1 MKMDRTAG
9 QGPEKLETIDE
20 GSGAST
26 GISRRHLL
34 MGGAAAGLGGLVAA
48 NMLSS
53 LPASAS
59 AATGYQSVPVRGQS
73 RQVIWANGAIA
84 DWNLSYDVGSIDA
97 ARFLGWSYKKVGL
110 PQTTYSSAQVIQVLN
125 EVIALKP
132 DVMITP
138 DWVEGEGDLFAKA
151 QKAGIFV
158 IVNNAT
164 NFPDQMSA
172 LGIAGATSDPNV
184 LGQKSGTVLVNYLAA
199 SGKKSGTIIMGNP
212 YPQNTN
218 QQGEVI
224 GVKAAIAAGNAA
236 HGTKFVGVELADNS
250 GTDEVGAIGLWK
262 AKITQLG
269 SSFVGGFAVADSST
283 QAAVKAYQQSRF
295 HAGQYPLAA
304 VDVTT
309 ASLSEL
315 QQGWVLCV
323 VDAGFYMQGWLPV
336 MLAFQQLNRGYPA
349 AGLIDCSGAAVT
361 KSGAAS
367 LIKANNLQIKLGQD
381 YGVALA

>member
-1 MKMDRTAG
+1 MKHTAG
-9 QGPEKLETIDE
+9 DSPETLEAIDVNT
-20 GSGAST
+20 GTSS
-26 GISRRHLL
+26 GISRRKLL
-34 MGGAAAGLGGLVAA
+34 VGGAAGVGGLMAA
-48 NMLSS
+48 NMLGA

-59 AATGYQSVPVRGQS
+59 AASGFQSVPLRGSS
-73 RQVIWANGAIA
+73 RHVIWANGAIA

-97 ARFLGWSYKKVGL
+97 ARLLGWSYKKVGL
-110 PQTTYSSAQVIQVLN
+110 PQTSYSSSQVIQVIN

-138 DWVEGEGDLFAKA
+138 DWVEGEGTLFAKA

-164 NFPDQMSA
+164 NFPDQMSS
-172 LGIAGATSDPNV
+172 LGIAGATSNPNV
-184 LGQKSGTVLVNYLAA
+184 LGQKSGTVLVNYLAG
-199 SGKKSGTIIMGNP
+199 SGKKSGTIILGNP

-218 QQGEVI
+218 QQGVVI
-224 GVKAAIAAGNAA
+224 GAQAAIAAGNAA
-236 HGTKFVGVELADNS
+236 HKTKFVGVELADNS

-269 SSFVGGFAVADSST
+269 SSFVGGFAVADSTT

-336 MLAFQQLNRGYPA
+336 MLAFQQLERGYPA
-349 AGLIDCSGAAVT
+349 SGLIDCSGAAIT
-361 KSGAAS
+361 RSGVAS
-367 LIKANNLQIKLGQD
+367 LMKANSTQVKLGQD
-381 YGVALA
+381 YGVALT

>member
-1 MKMDRTAG
+1 MDQTAG
-9 QGPEKLETIDE
+9 QHPDELVTIDE
-20 GSGAST
+20 ESNAGP
-26 GISRRHLL
+26 GISRRSLL
-34 MGGAAAGLGGLVAA
+34 VGGAAGLGGLMAA
-48 NMLSS
+48 SMLSS
-53 LPASAS
+53 MPAGAS
-59 AATGYQSVPVRGQS
+59 AATGFQSVPLRGPS
-73 RQVIWANGAIA
+73 RHVIWANGAIA

-97 ARFLGWSYKKVGL
+97 ARFVGWSYKKVGL
-110 PQTTYSSAQVIQVLN
+110 PETSYSSAQVIQVLN

-138 DWVEGEGDLFAKA
+138 DWVQGEGDLFAKA

-172 LGIAGATSDPNV
+172 LGIAGATSNPNV

-218 QQGEVI
+218 QQGVVV
-224 GVKAAIAAGNAA
+224 GAQAAIAAGNAA
-236 HGTKFVGVELADNS
+236 HGTKFVGVELADNA
-250 GTDEVGAIGLWK
+250 GTNLVGAIALWK

-304 VDVTT
+304 VDVST
-309 ASLSEL
+309 AAFSEM

-336 MLAFQQLNRGYPA
+336 MLAFQQLERGYPA
-349 AGLIDCSGAAVT
+349 SGLIDCSGAAIT
-361 KSGAAS
+361 RSGVAS
-367 LIKANNLQIKLGQD
+367 FIKANNAQVKLGQD
-381 YGVALA
+381 YGVALT

>member
-1 MKMDRTAG
+1 MRTH
-9 QGPEKLETIDE
+9 QQNSE
-20 GSGAST
+20 ASNEEVGT
-26 GISRRHLL
+26 SVGISRRQVLA
-34 MGGAAAGLGGLVAA
+34 GGAAGIGGLLAGGF
-48 NMLSS
+48 LGTGT
-53 LPASAS
+53 ASAS
-59 AATGYQSVPVRGQS
+59 SAVGFQGVPLRGKP

-97 ARFLGWSYKKVGL
+97 CRFLGWSYKKVGM
-110 PQTTYSSAQVIQVLN
+110 PQTTYSSSQVVQVVN

-132 DVMITP
+132 DVLITP
-138 DWVEGEGDLFAKA
+138 DWVEGEGVLFAKA

-164 NFPDQMSA
+164 NYLDQLTN
-172 LGIAGATSDPNV
+172 LGIAAATSNPNV
-184 LGQKSGTVLVNYLAA
+184 LGQKSGTVLVNALAA
-199 SGKKSGTIIMGNP
+199 AGKKSGSIIMGNP

-218 QQGEVI
+218 QQGVVV
-224 GVKAAIAAGNAA
+224 GCQAAIAAGNKA
-236 HGTKFVGVELADNS
+236 HGTNFVGVELADNS

-269 SSFVGGFAVADSST
+269 SSFIGGFAVADSTT
-283 QAAVKAYQQSRF
+283 QAAVKAYQGSNF

-309 ASLSEL
+309 ASLQEMAS
-315 QQGWVLCV
+315 GWVLCV

-336 MLAFQQLNRGYPA
+336 MLAWQALERGYPPSGA
-349 AGLIDCSGAAVT
+349 TDCSGSAYT
-361 KSGAAS
+361 KSAVKG
-367 LIKANNLQIKLGQD
+367 LIAANNMQIALGKD

>member
-1 MKMDRTAG
+1 MDQTTE
-9 QGPEKLETIDE
+9 QHPDTLVTIDE
-20 GSGAST
+20 DAGSKP
-26 GISRRHLL
+26 GISRRNLI
-34 MGGAAAGLGGLVAA
+34 MGGAAGLGGLMAA
-48 NMLSS
+48 SVLSS
-53 LPASAS
+53 MPASAS
-59 AATGYQSVPVRGQS
+59 TATGYQAVPQRGPS
-73 RQVIWANGAIA
+73 RQVVWANGAIA

-110 PQTTYSSAQVIQVLN
+110 PQTTYSSAQVIQVIN

-132 DVMITP
+132 DIMITP

-164 NFPDQMSA
+164 NYPDQMSA
-172 LGIAGATSDPNV
+172 LGIAGATSNPNV

-224 GVKAAIAAGNAA
+224 GVQAAIAAGNAA
-236 HGTKFVGVELADNS
+236 NGTKFVGVELADNS
-250 GTDEVGAIGLWK
+250 GTDEVGAIALWK

-269 SSFVGGFAVADSST
+269 SSFVGAFAVADSST

-309 ASLSEL
+309 ASLQEL
-315 QQGWVLCV
+315 QQGWVLNV

-336 MLAFQQLNRGYPA
+336 MLAFQQLERGYPA
-349 AGLIDCSGAAVT
+349 AGLIDCSGAAIT
-361 KSGAAS
+361 RSGVAS
-367 LIKANNLQIKLGQD
+367 LIKANNSQIKLGQD
-381 YGVALA
+381 YGVALQ

>member
-1 MKMDRTAG
+1 M
-9 QGPEKLETIDE
+9 I
-20 GSGAST
+20 
-26 GISRRHLL
+26 
-34 MGGAAAGLGGLVAA
+34 
-48 NMLSS
+48 
-53 LPASAS
+53 
-59 AATGYQSVPVRGQS
+59 
-73 RQVIWANGAIA
+73 
-84 DWNLSYDVGSIDA
+84 
-97 ARFLGWSYKKVGL
+97 
-110 PQTTYSSAQVIQVLN
+110 N
-125 EVIALKP
+125 EVIAVKP

-138 DWVEGEGDLFAKA
+138 DWVEGEGTLFAKA

-164 NFPDQMSA
+164 NFPDQMSS
-172 LGIAGATSDPNV
+172 LGIAGATSEPQRPRAEV
-184 LGQKSGTVLVNYLAA
+184 GHGLGQLPGRIGQKL
-199 SGKKSGTIIMGNP
+199 GTIILGNP

-218 QQGEVI
+218 QQGVVV
-224 GVKAAIAAGNAA
+224 GAQAAIVAGNVA
-236 HGTKFVGVELADNS
+236 HKTKFVGVELADNS

-269 SSFVGGFAVADSST
+269 SSFVGGFAVADSTT

-336 MLAFQQLNRGYPA
+336 MLAFQQLERGLPCLWLDRLQRRGDHQVRRGFADQGQQYAGQAGSGIRCGADVNSPREAAPA
-349 AGLIDCSGAAVT
+349 LPWPDGAAVSVSLT
-361 KSGAAS
+361 FDVDAESALMGLDLQETSNYSAFSERRFSVCSGIAAGPR
-367 LIKANNLQIKLGQD
+367 LPRR
-381 YGVALA
+381 

>member
-1 MKMDRTAG
+1 M
-9 QGPEKLETIDE
+9 
-20 GSGAST
+20 
-26 GISRRHLL
+26 
-34 MGGAAAGLGGLVAA
+34 
-48 NMLSS
+48 
-53 LPASAS
+53 
-59 AATGYQSVPVRGQS
+59 
-73 RQVIWANGAIA
+73 IWANGAIA

-97 ARFLGWSYKKVGL
+97 ARFVGWSYKKVGL
-110 PQTTYSSAQVIQVLN
+110 PETTYSSAQVVQVIN

-132 DVMITP
+132 DIMITP
-138 DWVEGEGDLFAKA
+138 DWVQGEGDLFAKA

-164 NFPDQMSA
+164 NYPDQMSA
-172 LGIAGATSDPNV
+172 LGIAGATSNPNV

-218 QQGEVI
+218 QQGVVE
-224 GVKAAIAAGNAA
+224 GAQAAIAAGNAA
-236 HGTKFVGVELADNS
+236 HGTKFVGVELADNA
-250 GTDEVGAIGLWK
+250 GTNLVGAIGLWK

-304 VDVTT
+304 VDVST

-323 VDAGFYMQGWLPV
+323 VDAGDYMQGWLPV
-336 MLAFQQLNRGYPA
+336 MLAFQQLERGYPTS
-349 AGLIDCSGAAVT
+349 GLIDCSGAAIT
-361 KSGAAS
+361 RSGVAS
-367 LIKANNLQIKLGQD
+367 FIKANNAQIKLGQD
-381 YGVALA
+381 YGVALQ

>member
-1 MKMDRTAG
+1 MKHTTGDRPETLEAIDQNTG
-9 QGPEKLETIDE
+9 TGP
-20 GSGAST
+20 SV
-26 GISRRHLL
+26 SRRKLL
-34 MGGAAAGLGGLVAA
+34 LGGAAGVGGLMAA
-48 NMLSS
+48 NMLGA

-59 AATGYQSVPVRGQS
+59 TATGFQSVPLRGPVRH
-73 RQVIWANGAIA
+73 VIWANGAIA
-84 DWNLSYDVGSIDA
+84 NWNLSYDVGSIDA
-97 ARFLGWSYKKVGL
+97 ARFLGWTYKKVGL
-110 PQTTYSSAQVIQVLN
+110 PETSYSSSQVVQVLN

-132 DVMITP
+132 DIMITP
-138 DWVEGEGDLFAKA
+138 DWVEGEGTLFAKA

-164 NFPDQMSA
+164 NYPDQMSA
-172 LGIAGATSDPNV
+172 LGIAGATSNPNV
-184 LGQKSGTVLVNYLAA
+184 LGQKSGAVLVNYLAA

-218 QQGEVI
+218 QQGVVV
-224 GVKAAIAAGNAA
+224 GAQAAIAAGNAA
-236 HGTKFVGVELADNS
+236 HGTKFVGVELADNA
-250 GTDEVGAIGLWK
+250 GTNVVGAIGLWK

-304 VDVTT
+304 VDVST

-336 MLAFQQLNRGYPA
+336 MLAYQQLERGYPA
-349 AGLIDCSGAAVT
+349 SGLIDCSGAAITRSSV
-361 KSGAAS
+361 AS
-367 LIKANNLQIKLGQD
+367 FIRANNTQIKLGRD
-381 YGVALA
+381 YGVALT